1 MPQDQRLLT
10 SRRKMKSSSVK
21 KNMNQ
26 ALSLNSRPITLRNLP
41 KVRIRDFDGWF
52 TATKGVSTVSNAVS
66 EWKNLV
72 PGGADLTQSTAN
84 LRPALTT
91 INGLTALAPDGASGR
106 GAATDLLTNGDL
118 MDNIGTGDFY
128 LGCVVSI
135 DGFSL
140 NTFTFIQKKQEGFGT
155 GNFTIQ
161 LGDSTNKRL
170 RITNGSTTV
179 IQTDSDSFNE
189 TDKTYFIEIVRIG
202 TTLTVYKNGENI
214 KQVTDSTDNISQTG
228 DLTIGS
234 INCKLGE
241 FICKKGTMPDRT
253 RQVIEALMATKW
265 NIGNAPTLSKR
276 GRASGFGILPASNRF
291 RNRPPRF

>member
-1 MPQDQRLLT
+1 
-10 SRRKMKSSSVK
+10 
-21 KNMNQ
+21 MNQ
-26 ALSLNSRPITLRNLP
+26 AMALGSRPITRRTIPGLS
-41 KVRIRDFDGWF
+41 IGAFDGWF
-52 TATKGVSTVSNAVS
+52 TATNGVTTVSNAVS

-106 GAATDLLTNGDL
+106 GAATDLLTDGDL

-128 LGCVVSI
+128 LGFVVSI
-135 DGFSL
+135 DAFSI
-140 NTFTFIQKKQEGFGT
+140 NTFTFIQKNQEGLGT

-170 RITNGSTTV
+170 RIVNGSTTV
-179 IQTDSDSFNE
+179 IQTDNDSFNE
-189 TDKTYFIEIVRIG
+189 TDETYFIEIVRIG

-228 DLTIGS
+228 NLNIGG

-241 FICKKGTMPDRT
+241 FICRKGTVKDKQ
-253 RQVIEALMATKW
+253 RQIIEALMARKW
-265 NIGNAPTLSKR
+265 NIGFAPTQSKIR
-276 GRASGFGILPASNRF
+276 SRSGIGILPAGNRF
-291 RNRPPRF
+291 RNKIPRF

>member
-1 MPQDQRLLT
+1 
-10 SRRKMKSSSVK
+10 
-21 KNMNQ
+21 MNQ
-26 ALSLNSRPITLRNLP
+26 ANALGSRPITRKNLP
-41 KVRIRDFDGWF
+41 KLRLRSFDGWF
-52 TATKGVSTVSNAVS
+52 TATNGVTTVSNAVS
-66 EWKNLV
+66 EWENLV
-72 PGGADLTQSTAN
+72 PSGADLTQSTAN

-106 GAATDLLTNGDL
+106 GAATDLLTDGDL

-128 LGCVVSI
+128 LGFVVSI
-135 DGFSL
+135 DAFSI
-140 NTFTFIQKKQEGFGT
+140 NQFTFMQKKVSGLGL
-155 GNFTIQ
+155 GHLTIQ

-170 RITNGSTTV
+170 RITNGSTAV
-179 IQTDSDSFNE
+179 IVTDNNSFNE

-214 KQVTDSTDNISQTG
+214 KQVTDSTDNLNQTG
-228 DLTIGS
+228 DLNIGS

-241 FICKKGTMPDRT
+241 FICRKGTVPDRT
-253 RQVIEALMATKW
+253 RQMIEALMATKW